1 MHRIN
6 VCLKLW
12 KAHASLALF
21 KISLLNQWSKLG
33 MFKQMLRFLAAVVK
47 LYDFEEGG
55 IICLVVCYNS
65 MILRSLWIFINVSQG
80 IRRKNVNNWQTDLMS
95 KLDKVTSQK
104 KSKLKQVFIMI
115 AKTLK
120 NLSYLLKNY

>member
-1 MHRIN
+1 
-6 VCLKLW
+6 
-12 KAHASLALF
+12 
-21 KISLLNQWSKLG
+21 

-55 IICLVVCYNS
+55 VICLVVCYNS

-80 IRRKNVNNWQTDLMS
+80 IRRKSVNNWQPDLMS
-95 KLDKVTSQK
+95 KLDLVTSQK

-120 NLSYLLKNY
+120 NLSY

>member
-55 IICLVVCYNS
+55 VICLVVCYNRYENFQIS
-65 MILRSLWIFINVSQG
+65 CSRAALE
-80 IRRKNVNNWQTDLMS
+80 K
-95 KLDKVTSQK
+95 
-104 KSKLKQVFIMI
+104 
-115 AKTLK
+115 KTLWF
-120 NLSYLLKNY
+120 LEVYEYL